1 MVIIIK
7 LKKSIVIFLAVGFL
21 IGSGLGVYF
30 WNSAKEGSIAVM
42 DESSNDMLVLKVQEM
57 FDDRNS
63 ALLGEDR
70 SLLKSL
76 YDGEIRYSLWAY
88 EHELKKMRYLHKW
101 SDKQGVDFT
110 GINSEIVVRRA
121 SKKDDGYSLNLLVST
136 EYKYVYQD
144 LLSTPN
150 SFRIGTY
157 HSLDLMPRDERWVI
171 TREWY
176 KDPFADSLELDQVKN
191 QEIKDLILAG
201 EPKDL
206 SELNQ
211 RRREAVDYVE
221 RYSGAAS
228 LPEYEFQYNPE
239 YRNYNPLGGDCANF
253 ASQMLHEGG
262 GFPKDGTWRYER
274 GAGSRA
280 WVNAHAFNQYMIYS
294 GRASRIARGGYEQV
308 LEASYK
314 LLPGDYIAYEKGGT
328 VDHISVVTGMDSKGY
343 ALVNSHNVDRHRV
356 PWDLGWSDQSI
367 KFWLVR
373 VHY

>member
-1 MVIIIK
+1 
-7 LKKSIVIFLAVGFL
+7 
-21 IGSGLGVYF
+21 
-30 WNSAKEGSIAVM
+30 M
-42 DESSNDMLVLKVQEM
+42 DESSNDMLALKVQKM
-57 FDDRNS
+57 FEGRSN
-63 ALLGEDR
+63 ALLTEDR

-76 YDGEIRYSLWAY
+76 YDEEIRYSVWAY
-88 EHELKKMRYLHKW
+88 EHELKKMRYLNKW
-101 SDKQGVDFT
+101 SDKQGVNFIE
-110 GINSEIVVRRA
+110 INPEVVVRRA
-121 SKKDDGYSLNLLVST
+121 DKKEDGYALNLLVST

-144 LLSTPN
+144 SSTSN

-157 HSLDLMPRDERWVI
+157 HSLDLMPREDRWVI

-191 QEIKDLILAG
+191 QEIKDMILSG
-201 EPKDL
+201 EEKDL
-206 SELNQ
+206 SDLNQ
-211 RRREAVDYVE
+211 RRVEAVEYVD

-228 LPEYEFQYNPE
+228 LPEYGFQYNPE

-262 GFPKDGTWRYER
+262 GIPEDATWRYER
-274 GAGSRA
+274 GSGSRA
-280 WVNAHAFNQYMIYS
+280 WVNAHAFNQHMIYS
-294 GRASRIARGGYEQV
+294 GRATRIARGSYEQV
-308 LEASYK
+308 LNASYK
-314 LLPGDYIAYEKGGT
+314 LLPGDYVAYEKGGT

-356 PWDLGWSDQSI
+356 PWDLGWSDQDI